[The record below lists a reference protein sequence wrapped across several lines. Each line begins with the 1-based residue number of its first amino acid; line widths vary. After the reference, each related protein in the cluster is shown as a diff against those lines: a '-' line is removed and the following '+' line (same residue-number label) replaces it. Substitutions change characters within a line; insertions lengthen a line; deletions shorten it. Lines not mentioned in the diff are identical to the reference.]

1 MPSAVMAVPKPVSP
15 LTTPPATAPARR
27 MAICSKPMTA
37 TFANRQ
43 EELRFGKVAVGIAR
57 SQRRQVRKGGRLI
70 PARHG
75 PDQDADADGDRQRDQ
90 RAALGLIGELAER
103 IAAHLGAA
111 LDRFVA
117 ETRPLVDC
125 HALAAAEGIADLVE
139 DRPDRLEDLIARGRS
154 ARRRAPAGAF
164 TEHAQFLL
172 DGAQVTGNGGDA
184 RIELRCTM
192 LKHQFSPVV
201 GLFFSGAWMSGISG
215 RPRCGSVIGGGG
227 GISGSCRFGS
237 SMSRPSVSG
246 MSCRNNPATP

>member
-27 MAICSKPMTA
+27 MAICPKPMTA

-117 ETRPLVDC
+117 ETRPLVDR
-125 HALAAAEGIADLVE
+125 HALAASKRIADLAE
-139 DRPDRLEDLIARGRS
+139 DRPDRLDDLVARGRS
-154 ARRRAPAGAF
+154 ARRAPAGAF
-164 TEHAQFLL
+164 AEHAQFLL

-201 GLFFSGAWMSGISG
+201 GLLFSGAWMSGISG
-215 RPRCGSVIGGGG
+215 GLRCGSVIGSGG
-227 GISGSCRFGS
+227 GISGSCRLGS
-237 SMSRPSVSG
+237 SMSRRSVAG
-246 MSCRNNPATP
+246 VGCPNNPATP